1 MPDVS
6 FIVTV
11 YNKSAYLAACLD
23 AIVAQDGIG
32 SSEIIFV
39 DDGSTDGSGALLDRL
54 IAARGHSNVRIV
66 RQTNAGPGPATNAGA
81 RAACG
86 EWLKLVDAD
95 DVLAAWATGLLIDE
109 ARRLDLGL
117 VYGGMGWFGAE
128 GPRFAAR
135 PADPQTRVF
144 ADPVVEALTT
154 CQSGA
159 SNLLVRRDLFLAA
172 GGCDERVFIQDQ
184 GICPRVAAV
193 PGTRIGVFD
202 AVVCL
207 GPADEPG
214 RLMKNDAQILHDET
228 LTALNFLRDHPEL
241 GAAPRLAAFRRCA
254 DRAWKRGRKLFG
266 VGPLSLAH
274 LAYLQAKAGILWRHE
289 ESIAATLAIYRA
301 GGRVRLSRPPG
312 PSGSA

>member
-1 MPDVS
+1 MTDVS
-6 FIVTV
+6 FVVTV
-11 YNKSAYLAACLD
+11 YNKAAYLPACLD
-23 AIVAQDGIG
+23 AILAQDAIG
-32 SSEIIFV
+32 TSEILFV
-39 DDGSTDGSGALLDRL
+39 DDGSTDGSGALLKDL
-54 IAARGHSNVRIV
+54 VAARGLPNVRILT
-66 RQTNAGPGPATNAGA
+66 QANAGPGPATNAGA
-81 RAACG
+81 RAAMG

-95 DVLAAWATGLLIDE
+95 DLLAPGAVRLLMAE
-109 ARRLDLGL
+109 AKRHSLGL
-117 VYGGMGWFGAE
+117 VYGGMDWFRPE
-128 GPRFAAR
+128 GPRFAPL
-135 PADPQTRVF
+135 PADPRTRVF
-144 ADPVVEALTT
+144 ADPVLDALAT

-159 SNLLVRRDLFLAA
+159 SNLLVRRALFLAA

-193 PGTRIGVFD
+193 PGARIGVFD

-241 GAAPRLAAFRRCA
+241 GSTPRLAAFRRCA

-274 LAYLQAKAGILWRHE
+274 WAYLQAKAGILWRHE
-289 ESIAATLAIYRA
+289 ELIEATLAIYRA
-301 GGRVRLSRPPG
+301 GGRVRLSRPSG
-312 PSGSA
+312 PSGTV